1 MTARRTTR
9 DAAAN
14 GATRTTTPGTAPSRS
29 VRDADPPSRARA
41 SAAASGGFGPGR
53 GGLPPIGSHSARPV
67 VPDPYRYSMADLER
81 ETGLSGRTV
90 RYYITQ
96 GLLPAAHGRG
106 PGATYDLGHLL
117 RLRMILLLKAA
128 HLPLDE
134 IKARLDG
141 LSDREIAALLE
152 VETRPPEDRWRRIE
166 LHPDIEL
173 HVRER
178 GGDRDLALEEA
189 VDMIVRVARPAI
201 DDLERGR

>member
-1 MTARRTTR
+1 
-9 DAAAN
+9 
-14 GATRTTTPGTAPSRS
+14 
-29 VRDADPPSRARA
+29 
-41 SAAASGGFGPGR
+41 
-53 GGLPPIGSHSARPV
+53 
-67 VPDPYRYSMADLER
+67 
-81 ETGLSGRTV
+81 
-90 RYYITQ
+90 
-96 GLLPAAHGRG
+96 
-106 PGATYDLGHLL
+106 
-117 RLRMILLLKAA
+117 MILLLKAA

>member
-1 MTARRTTR
+1 MSARRTLP
-9 DAAAN
+9 DDAAN
-14 GATRTTTPGTAPSRS
+14 GAAKVPASGRAPTRSP
-29 VRDADPPSRARA
+29 RDADRSPRGRA
-41 SAAASGGFGPGR
+41 SSAPPGGFGPGR
-53 GGLPPIGSHSARPV
+53 GGVPPIGSRSARTV

-81 ETGLSGRTV
+81 ETELSARTI

-117 RLRMILLLKAA
+117 RLRMIMLLKAA

-134 IKARLDG
+134 IKARLEG